1 MKGWRLRLHE
11 IIFEAE
17 TPAGKAFD
25 VLLLWTIL
33 HNVGVIMLESVPSM
47 QAEHA
52 NLFTALEWAFTG
64 VFTLEYLTRLWTVRK
79 PLLYATSF
87 FGLVDLLAILPTFV
101 GLAFPGL
108 HSLRIIR
115 IIRLL
120 RVFRVLKLGGFTQ
133 AASTIAQALRSSR
146 PKITVFLMAVLALV
160 TIMGTVMYLV
170 EGPAS
175 GFTSIPRS
183 VYWAI
188 VTVTTVGYGDLAPET
203 VLGQIIASAM
213 MITGY
218 AIIAVPTGIVGA
230 ELARS
235 QPNSTSTK
243 ACDDCGAEGHRDDAS
258 HCYRCGAPVA

>member
-25 VLLLWTIL
+25 VILLWTIL
-33 HNVGVIMLESVPSM
+33 LNVGVIMLESVPSM

-52 NLFTALEWAFTG
+52 ALFGALEWGFTG
-64 VFTLEYLTRLWTVRK
+64 IFTVEYLLRLWTVRK

-87 FGLVDLLAILPTFV
+87 FGLVDLLAILPTFI
-101 GLAFPGL
+101 GLVFPGL

-115 IIRLL
+115 ILRLL
-120 RVFRVLKLGGFTQ
+120 RVFRVLKLGGFTR
-133 AASTIAQALRSSR
+133 AASTIAQALQASR
-146 PKITVFLMAVLALV
+146 PKITVFLLAVLALV

-170 EGPAS
+170 EGPDS

-183 VYWAI
+183 MYWAI

-235 QPNSTSTK
+235 QTSTTSTK
-243 ACDDCGAEGHRDDAS
+243 ACDDCGAEGHRNDAA
-258 HCYRCGAPVA
+258 HCYRCGTTVS